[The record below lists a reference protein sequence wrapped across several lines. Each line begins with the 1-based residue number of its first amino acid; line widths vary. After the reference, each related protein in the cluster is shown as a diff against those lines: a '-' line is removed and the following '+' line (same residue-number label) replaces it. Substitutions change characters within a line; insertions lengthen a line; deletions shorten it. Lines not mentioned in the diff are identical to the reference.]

1 MIKNV
6 TFIVGLPGSGKT
18 TYARSIMDDTYF
30 LIDDPIRD
38 KTLFDQA
45 VKADKPNVIICDPLL
60 IGKEPERIQNIIM
73 ERFGDNLDFE
83 WIYFE
88 NNQRAAWFNH
98 LKRNDDDPRHIN
110 EQWHKTMSDNYVI
123 PENAKVIPVYKP
135 EKE

>member
-88 NNQRAAWFNH
+88 NDQRAAWFNH

-110 EQWHKTMSDNYVI
+110 
-123 PENAKVIPVYKP
+123 
-135 EKE
+135 